1 MIVHVP
7 LPRVIS
13 HAAALFAVLV
23 ALSGCSAKPEAAAAA
38 AGDTAT
44 ITVSA
49 DGNVVTLPAAQ
60 AARMPVASAIE
71 TPFSVLLSLPARSV
85 ATATAS
91 SDLPAPLI
99 LFETSDLSSLYSEF
113 SSARVIFA
121 RTGKQRQRLRELLQR
136 NAAAGKDVDD
146 AESDYAQAEAKLRET
161 EGKLREAGMDPRF
174 LQSLRPGTAFVVA
187 DVVES
192 RAKFVRAGMPAIIEF
207 TSLPGVPLSGRVIQI
222 SQTVDPTTRTV
233 RIGLTTDDEKGAIR
247 PGMFAR
253 VSLDQATVKA
263 VTVPVTASVAA
274 DAKTWVFVRTTPTRF
289 ERRLVVLGAD
299 DGKRVEVRSGLNP
312 GDQVVTGNTIL
323 LKGLAFGY

>member
-1 MIVHVP
+1 MIALSP
-7 LPRVIS
+7 LVRCTRR
-13 HAAALFAVLV
+13 V
-23 ALSGCSAKPEAAAAA
+23 ALSLPLLLVAACAKKTDAATAEKADTGSA
-38 AGDTAT
+38 
-44 ITVSA
+44 TVSA

-60 AARMPVASAIE
+60 AARIPVSPAIE
-71 TPFSVLLSLPARSV
+71 TPFSVILSLPARSV
-85 ATATAS
+85 ATATRAA
-91 SDLPAPLI
+91 DLPAPLV
-99 LFETSDLSSLYSEF
+99 LFETAELSSLYSEF
-113 SSARVIFA
+113 SRARVLFA
-121 RTGKQRQRLRELLQR
+121 RTGKQRQRLRELFQR

-146 AESDYAQAEAKLRET
+146 AEADYAQAEATLRET

-174 LQSLRPGTAFVVA
+174 LQALRPGTAFVVA

-192 RAKFVRAGMPAIIEF
+192 RAKFVRPGMPAVVEF
-207 TSLPGVPLSGRVIQI
+207 TSLPGVNLPARVIQI
-222 SQTVDPTTRTV
+222 SETVDPTTRTV
-233 RIGLTTDDEKGAIR
+233 RIGLTTTDAQGSIR

-274 DAKTWVFVRTTPTRF
+274 DAKTWVFVRTAPTRF

-299 DGKRVEVRSGLNP
+299 DGVRVEIREGLQP

>member
-1 MIVHVP
+1 MIAVF
-7 LPRVIS
+7 RSS
-13 HAAALFAVLV
+13 HHIVAPAAVCCALLLAACTEKPEVAAAMV
-23 ALSGCSAKPEAAAAA
+23 A
-38 AGDTAT
+38 DTTT
-44 ITVSA
+44 ISVSN
-49 DGNVVTLPAAQ
+49 DGSVVTLPAAQ
-60 AARMPVASAIE
+60 AARIPVAQAIE
-71 TPFSVLLSLPARSV
+71 TPFSVVLALPARSV
-85 ATATAS
+85 ATATAT
-91 SDLPAPLI
+91 SDLPQPLI
-99 LFETSDLSSLYSEF
+99 LFETAELSSLYSEF

-174 LQSLRPGTAFVVA
+174 LQALRPGTSFVVA

-192 RAKFVRAGMPAIIEF
+192 RAKFVRAGMPAVIEF
-207 TSLPGVPLSGRVIQI
+207 TSLPGVTLIGRVIQI

-233 RIGLTTDDEKGAIR
+233 RIGLTTTDEQGAIR

-274 DAKTWVFVRTTPTRF
+274 DAKTWVFVRTAPTRF

-299 DGKRVEVRSGLNP
+299 DGTRVEVRSGLKP